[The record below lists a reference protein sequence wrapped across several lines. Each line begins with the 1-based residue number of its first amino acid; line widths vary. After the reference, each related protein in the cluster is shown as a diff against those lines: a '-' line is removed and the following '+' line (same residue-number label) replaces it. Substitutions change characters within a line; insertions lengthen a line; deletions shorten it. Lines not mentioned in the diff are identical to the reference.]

1 MQALLPRGGKLLQFR
16 MQLIYWI
23 KLRLLEFF
31 YLQESP
37 YKYPF
42 DKEVYWN
49 YPKILMALL
58 QLFKIDLKK
67 QVGIKIKVK

>member
-1 MQALLPRGGKLLQFR
+1 MQAQLPRGGKLLLFH

-23 KLRLLEFF
+23 KLQLSEFF
-31 YLQESP
+31 SLQESP

-42 DKEVYWN
+42 DNEVYRN

-58 QLFKIDLKK
+58 QLFKIDLK
-67 QVGIKIKVK
+67 IKLV